1 MSYGK
6 DVQIR
11 NKAFMLGLRK
21 QHPRIFELFYYE
33 EWGFVWGPRLDHA
46 YLQPPM
52 RESEWELP
60 KYLQRDPRERR
71 IELIGSKAIEI
82 SIFGWKRYIESHKKK
97 EETHTI
103 YYNLDYLHA
112 HPSLYFG
119 QHNDFKYDIRD
130 HEPNACT
137 WMTRGMT
144 AAEWRKI
151 LKTMLAI
158 AKKRYR
164 EAKAEERKPKPR
176 NPRRV
181 PFKEPKY
188 AVSV

>member
-1 MSYGK
+1 MAYGK

-11 NKAFMLGLRK
+11 NKAFMLELRR
-21 QHPRIFELFYYE
+21 QHPRLFELFYYE
-33 EWGFVWGPRLDHA
+33 EWALVYTPQLDHA

-52 RESEWELP
+52 REAERDLP

-71 IELIGSKAIEI
+71 IELVGSEAIEI
-82 SIFGWKRYIESHKKK
+82 SIFGLKRYIESHKNKS
-97 EETHTI
+97 ETRDI
-103 YYNLDYLHA
+103 YYNLDYLHVS
-112 HPSLYFG
+112 PSLYVG
-119 QHNDFKYDIRD
+119 EHNGFEYDIKD
-130 HEPNACT
+130 HEPDACS

-164 EAKAEERKPKPR
+164 EAKADEKKPKPR
-176 NPRRV
+176 KARRV
-181 PFKEPKY
+181 PFKEPMY
-188 AVSV
+188 AASN